1 MAKRAAG
8 EQEKEARRGDIL
20 ARADEL
26 FKEKSFD
33 EIKMAELATEL
44 GLAKGTLY
52 LYFPSKEL
60 LFLELLKDRLARAF
74 AALRESLGAGVGAA
88 TVESISAALAA
99 AMAADP
105 ALPRL
110 LAELH
115 PLLERRV
122 PFDQALAY
130 KRELAESLCGIG
142 AAVAAA
148 LPPLSPEEGSRFFL
162 VLYAL
167 IVGLAD
173 LTDLSPFMR
182 KVAAQEGLELYKLG
196 FEDALKE
203 SARSVL
209 AGIMEGAR
217 CRAEGV
223 AL

>member
-20 ARADEL
+20 AHADEL
-26 FKEKSFD
+26 FKDKSFD
-33 EIKMAELATEL
+33 EITMAELAAEL

-52 LYFPSKEL
+52 LYFPSKEA

-74 AALRESLGAGVGAA
+74 ASLGESLRESGQAA
-88 TVESISAALAA
+88 TVESLSAAIAA

-130 KRELAESLCGIG
+130 KRELAESLCGVG

-148 LPPLSPEEGSRFFL
+148 LPPLSPEDGSRFFL
-162 VLYAL
+162 FLYAL

-182 KVAAQEGLELYKLG
+182 KVVAQEGLELYKLG

-203 SARSVL
+203 SARAVL

-217 CRAEGV
+217 SRAQGV
-223 AL
+223 MR